1 MSIYV
6 YVGVDGSV
14 CRGAL
19 TASASLSVYQFISVS
34 VYQCISLS
42 AVYLVYTPQ
51 GNVQD
56 RKCYRK
62 WAENDQKQR
71 RFRRQQDLQHFGS
84 SGKFQQRQ
92 KAQQKS
98 RRSVWRRGRRS
109 LTAMRLLFGLFGG
122 VLASETFW
130 SACFV
135 SAFSRLC

>member
-19 TASASLSVYQFISVS
+19 TASASMSVYQFISAS
-34 VYQCISLS
+34 GLS
-42 AVYLVYTPQ
+42 AVHLVYTLQ

-71 RFRRQQDLQHFGS
+71 RLQAAGFAAFREFWGIPA
-84 SGKFQQRQ
+84 GQ

-109 LTAMRLLFGLFGG
+109 LTAVCL
-122 VLASETFW
+122 V
-130 SACFV
+130 
-135 SAFSRLC
+135 